1 MGGPSGGGDR
11 DVSGAEAVAT
21 GGTTYS
27 SRKTKTVNKLIESR
41 NRSPKE
47 KIGNFIRT
55 KTTVGRV
62 VTALEE
68 KNNYKRRLDYAKKK
82 GIKVRDKSKSFVLSD
97 TFKTQLDARGYD
109 DYNKGLM
116 GGNVGGQGPDDN
128 NKSIEQPKAPPQM
141 DNTEVK
147 SDLITADKTSPTTA
161 EMDDRYDK
169 DETGLRIKRRGRKS
183 TLLTSNVGDTSKATL
198 SKKVLLG
205 G

>member
-82 GIKVRDKSKSFVLSD
+82 GIKVRDKSKS
-97 TFKTQLDARGYD
+97 
-109 DYNKGLM
+109 
-116 GGNVGGQGPDDN
+116 
-128 NKSIEQPKAPPQM
+128 IEQPKAPPQM

-161 EMDDRYDK
+161 EMDDSYDK